1 VNIDLPNH
9 VSRMAS
15 KLREQEG
22 EEGKTEDT
30 EEEIL
35 RTSKAMH
42 TTKRGGQCNSSHLLI
57 VNKLRSACVN
67 KWVGWAAVLR
77 ESVSAPLDAYH
88 LDSPALPAYPLRRH
102 STKEA

>member
-1 VNIDLPNH
+1 MNIDLPNH

-22 EEGKTEDT
+22 VEGKTEDT

-57 VNKLRSACVN
+57 VNKLGSACVN

-77 ESVSAPLDAYH
+77 ESVVC
-88 LDSPALPAYPLRRH
+88 LPTDGH
-102 STKEA
+102 SLLVK

>member
-1 VNIDLPNH
+1 
-9 VSRMAS
+9 M
-15 KLREQEG
+15 E
-22 EEGKTEDT
+22 TEDT

-57 VNKLRSACVN
+57 VNKLGSACVN

-77 ESVSAPLDAYH
+77 ESVLC
-88 LDSPALPAYPLRRH
+88 LPTDGH
-102 STKEA
+102 SLLVRVLVRDGAC